1 MLTGAVLAGGRSRRF
16 GKNKALEVFRDMR
29 LIDHAVE
36 SLHNICN
43 PLLLVANDLSLY
55 YDVQATLVQDVIPHQ
70 GPLGAIYTSLLFSP
84 HEWVFVKATDMPF
97 LTPEIVMMML
107 GLRAESDVVVPLYG
121 NMYEPLLALY
131 HRRCLP
137 MIASALSSQERK
149 VVAFYPKVRIK
160 TLDEQEWRQVDKE
173 GRSFFN
179 INTLEDW
186 ESLQWS

>member
-16 GKNKALEVFRDMR
+16 GKNKALEAFHGMR

-36 SLHNICN
+36 SLRNMCN
-43 PLLLVANDLSLY
+43 PLLLVANDLSPY
-55 YDVQATLVQDVIPHQ
+55 YDVKATLIQDVILHQ

-97 LTPEIVMMML
+97 LASDIVMMML
-107 GLRAESDVVVPLYG
+107 GLRAGSDVVVPLCG

-137 MIASALSSQERK
+137 MIAAALDKKERK

-160 TLDEQEWRQVDKE
+160 TLGEQEWRQVDQE

-186 ESLQWS
+186 ENLQWS

>member
-16 GKNKALEVFRDMR
+16 GKNKALEIFHGMR

-36 SLHNICN
+36 SLRGICD
-43 PLLLVANDLSLY
+43 PLLLVANDLSPY
-55 YDVQATLVQDVIPHQ
+55 YDVKATLIQDIISHQ

-97 LTPEIVMMML
+97 LTTEILMMMI
-107 GLRAESDVVVPLYG
+107 ESRKGFDVVVPLYR

-131 HRRCLP
+131 HRRCLAT
-137 MIASALSSQERK
+137 IASALSRQERK
-149 VVAFYPKVRIK
+149 VVSFYQKVKIK
-160 TLDEQEWRQVDKE
+160 SLDEEKWRQVDKE

-186 ESLQWS
+186 ERLQWS